1 MERDATEPGA
11 KLEGPTLFGGCTE
24 LCFSTE
30 WPISKF
36 ESDKKAGDLAMIV
49 KKAPTSMGEAAKVRC
64 CVSLVFLFCFSLVH
78 VFVM

>member
-11 KLEGPTLFGGCTE
+11 KLEGPMIFGGCTE

-36 ESDKKAGDLAMIV
+36 DSDKKQGDLAMIV
-49 KKAPTSMGEAAKVRC
+49 KKAPTSMGDAAKVRC
-64 CVSLVFLFCFSLVH
+64 CVSLVFSFLLLLPGSCL
-78 VFVM
+78 